1 MANEVLNHAPKITQ
15 DARFELRM
23 PIYTKDMPETF
34 FLQKEKKYLQ
44 SSHFISKSS
53 QEVSYLKYLCGI
65 FPLNSS
71 LKFPPQQY
79 IANIYIMLNVL
90 CEKQNQ
96 LLLFNV
102 PHVEEKL
109 LSISSNKCLHAF
121 FCSYISAC
129 SNVKLFFY
137 IIACQI
143 AYVC

>member
-1 MANEVLNHAPKITQ
+1 
-15 DARFELRM
+15 
-23 PIYTKDMPETF
+23 
-34 FLQKEKKYLQ
+34 
-44 SSHFISKSS
+44 
-53 QEVSYLKYLCGI
+53 
-65 FPLNSS
+65 
-71 LKFPPQQY
+71 
-79 IANIYIMLNVL
+79 MLNVL